1 MKRIETDDSTLAK
14 SLGADEYGMMSYVF
28 VLLTPGSNKLEK
40 GEVRDSIFILNLKS
54 NSEAKELLQTDTAIK
69 AKVLDAELFEWYGSA
84 AISEYLKL
92 QKRITKSILY
102 KRWS

>member
-1 MKRIETDDSTLAK
+1 MK
-14 SLGADEYGMMSYVF
+14 SYVF

-92 QKRITKSILY
+92 QKRITK
-102 KRWS
+102 KQF